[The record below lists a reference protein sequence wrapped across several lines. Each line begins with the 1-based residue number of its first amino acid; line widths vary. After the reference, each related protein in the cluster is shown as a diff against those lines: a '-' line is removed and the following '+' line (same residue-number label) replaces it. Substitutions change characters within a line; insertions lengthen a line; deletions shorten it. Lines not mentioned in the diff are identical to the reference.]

1 MIHLPWVNKVVIVF
15 FVDQFFPSAC
25 RTIMY
30 ERLQDG
36 AHLQLQ
42 IYLAN
47 LWNANTV
54 LCQPL
59 SLYAVDFILYPV
71 LFQLYVV
78 LLLLYVVHL

>member
-15 FVDQFFPSAC
+15 FVDQFFPSDC

-47 LWNANTV
+47 RS
-54 LCQPL
+54 
-59 SLYAVDFILYPV
+59 SLYRVRKSNKIKIYKITLTCWIPPRV
-71 LFQLYVV
+71 
-78 LLLLYVVHL
+78 